1 MKAIRK
7 FLSELESINGNMER
21 YHQKADYWPFL
32 ADLRNKATT
41 EAALLSE
48 AKKQR
53 LLSRCDLIGE
63 RFEKFW
69 PAYHEQHKTA
79 REKTFLLD
87 EFEIKIYWLFIGQPV
102 KPTSKNQRE
111 LLQWL
116 TYWKDAIM
124 IKQAELLHLTRSIK
138 PQAAKDEKP
147 QISIP
152 VLALKYY
159 YLEVS
164 RSVYQTKE
172 AFLAENGR
180 SESIKNFRNTCY
192 AISRETEK
200 DPLKEAYLKKVIPLL
215 ENYPRAKQL
224 AENALYSFIE
234 GVRKGK

>member
-1 MKAIRK
+1 MKAIKK

-21 YHQKADYWPFL
+21 YYQKGDYWPFL

-41 EAALLSE
+41 EAALLNE

-102 KPTSKNQRE
+102 KPKSKNQRE
-111 LLQWL
+111 LLYWL
-116 TYWKDAIM
+116 TCWKDAIM
-124 IKQAELLHLTRSIK
+124 IKQAELLQFKRSIK
-138 PQAAKDEKP
+138 PKVTKDEKP

-152 VLALKYY
+152 LLALMYY
-159 YLEVS
+159 YLERS
-164 RSVYQTKE
+164 REFKGTKE
-172 AFLAENGR
+172 IFLADNKR
-180 SESIKNFRNTCY
+180 SESIKNFNKKYY
-192 AISRETEK
+192 AIGKLNKE
-200 DPLKEAYLKKVIPLL
+200 DPLKESYLKKVIPLL
-215 ENYPRAKQL
+215 DNYPGAQL
-224 AENALYSFIE
+224 LTKNDLYPP
-234 GVRKGK
+234 GKGLQKGL